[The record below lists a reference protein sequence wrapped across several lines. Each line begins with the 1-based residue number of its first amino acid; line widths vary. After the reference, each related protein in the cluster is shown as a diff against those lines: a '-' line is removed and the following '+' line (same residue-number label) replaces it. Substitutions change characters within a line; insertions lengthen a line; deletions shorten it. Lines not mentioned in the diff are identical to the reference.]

1 MKNFELPIEDK
12 GSVLRT
18 IRIRVSLL
26 NRIEKL
32 SASSGIS
39 INKIINECII
49 FALDNMK
56 QDEEE
61 KKKKK

>member
-1 MKNFELPIEDK
+1 MKNFELPVEDK
-12 GSVLRT
+12 SSVLKTVR
-18 IRIRVSLL
+18 IRISLL
-26 NRIEKL
+26 ERVEKL

-39 INKIINECII
+39 VNKIINECIL

-56 QDEEE
+56 QEEN